1 MSILI
6 DESSMSP
13 FPHQQ
18 SIDAT
23 FSPFNCKIVYFGLQ
37 FTHFNDSMHRNLN
50 NLFFTK
56 ALLTAARIFR
66 IASGPDG
73 STGGIIIIIIVITFP
88 CIQDINESRL
98 LALILI
104 SHYLRNLNNLIR
116 IKFGLLQ
123 SWHDKKSG
131 GKLINIH

>member
-6 DESSMSP
+6 DEPSMSP
-13 FPHQQ
+13 FSHQQ
-18 SIDAT
+18 SIDAS
-23 FSPFNCKIVYFGLQ
+23 FSPINCKIVYFGLQ
-37 FTHFNDSMHRNLN
+37 FTHFNDSVHRNLN

-56 ALLTAARIFR
+56 VLLTAARVFR

-98 LALILI
+98 LALVLI
-104 SHYLRNLNNLIR
+104 SHNVRNLNELIR
-116 IKFGLLQ
+116 IKLGFLL
-123 SWHDKKSG
+123 
-131 GKLINIH
+131 KLA